1 MQCKSVTVY
10 VLVPFTVENCLSID
24 LWDPHRHW
32 YSDLHDLFGA
42 SSSSGYTSLE
52 SSISSDLWN
61 MGSEDD
67 EVEDMNLVRNL
78 CKYNKAN
85 YPFNCYQP

>member
-1 MQCKSVTVY
+1 MQDFTVHI
-10 VLVPFTVENCLSID
+10 LVPFIVENCQSID

-32 YSDLHDLFGA
+32 YSDLHDLYGA

-67 EVEDMNLVRNL
+67 VSR
-78 CKYNKAN
+78 
-85 YPFNCYQP
+85 